1 VTLNGSAAGETHL
14 QPRTWTANGAPQPGF
29 VRIDPKSPKRFAFDN
44 GQRYFPIGHN
54 VGLDEQT
61 LIFPKMGAVGENWSR
76 VWMAH
81 WAGANLD
88 WQMNEKLTLGHLS
101 LAAARRWD
109 AIADSAE
116 RHGIYFQLVLQHH
129 GQYSTST
136 NPNWDEN
143 PWNAKNGGFLN
154 TPEEF
159 FTSERAK
166 ELTRRKYRY
175 IIARWS
181 YSPHIM
187 AWELF
192 NEVHWTNA
200 MRNGKEATF
209 VAWHNEMADFL
220 RANDPFHHLLTT
232 SDTSAGAGIFEKMD
246 YLQHHDYP
254 NDLIASAATRG
265 TSIPS
270 DKPQFGGEVG
280 TGDESSDHQLRAVL
294 YAGLM
299 AGESGAAQPWWWDAF
314 ERNNQYSVFGSL
326 VRFARFTNIGM
337 HDAAQSFVVPT
348 ASKERIDLQLQPGAG
363 WAPVKQRE
371 FTLSGSGAPAG
382 FEQFPAYF
390 YNQDRQDM
398 NGGPL
403 TFNVNNAK
411 PGSMTIHTDQISEKG
426 AHLVVSVDGQ
436 KQAERSY
443 PGKATKE
450 QLTQPLSVQV
460 PAGKHSVTVVNT
472 GADWVHIR
480 DFTFTG
486 MATPLTGYGLAE
498 PRWAAL

>member
-1 VTLNGSAAGETHL
+1 
-14 QPRTWTANGAPQPGF
+14 
-29 VRIDPKSPKRFAFDN
+29 
-44 GQRYFPIGHN
+44 
-54 VGLDEQT
+54 
-61 LIFPKMGAVGENWSR
+61 
-76 VWMAH
+76 
-81 WAGANLD
+81 
-88 WQMNEKLTLGHLS
+88 

-109 AIADSAE
+109 AIVETAE

-136 NPNWDEN
+136 NPNWHEN
-143 PWNAKNGGFLN
+143 PWNAENGGFLN

-159 FTSERAK
+159 FTSARAK

-175 IIARWS
+175 IIARWG

-192 NEVHWTNA
+192 NEVQWTNA
-200 MRNGKEATF
+200 MKNGKEASV

-220 RANDPFHHLLTT
+220 RANDPFRHLLTT
-232 SDTSAGAGIFEKMD
+232 SDTTAGAGIFEKMD
-246 YLQHHDYP
+246 FLQHHDYP

-265 TSIPS
+265 TAVPS

-326 VRFARFTNIGM
+326 VRFARLTNIGM
-337 HDAAQSFVVPT
+337 HDAAKSFVVPI

-382 FEQFPAYF
+382 FEHFP
-390 YNQDRQDM
+390 
-398 NGGPL
+398 P
-403 TFNVNNAK
+403 
-411 PGSMTIHTDQISEKG
+411 
-426 AHLVVSVDGQ
+426 
-436 KQAERSY
+436 
-443 PGKATKE
+443 
-450 QLTQPLSVQV
+450 
-460 PAGKHSVTVVNT
+460 
-472 GADWVHIR
+472 
-480 DFTFTG
+480 TFTIRT
-486 MATPLTGYGLAE
+486 ART
-498 PRWAAL
+498 